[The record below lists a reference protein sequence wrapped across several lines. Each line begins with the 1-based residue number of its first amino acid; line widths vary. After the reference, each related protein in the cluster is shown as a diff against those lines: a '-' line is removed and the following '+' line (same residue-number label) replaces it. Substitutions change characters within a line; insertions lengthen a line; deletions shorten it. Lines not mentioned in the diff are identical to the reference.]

1 MSDSIEIQN
10 GKLNI
15 FLGNPYEIISSLVS
29 DKNIEVFSWNRL
41 YDSYSINR
49 DKKIKLSLKS
59 SSINCETFN
68 GYLLNEPWDIKNK
81 TGTFFKVFTPY
92 WRYCNE
98 LIKNKK
104 INKKNHN
111 FKFLILN

>member
-1 MSDSIEIQN
+1 MI
-10 GKLNI
+10 
-15 FLGNPYEIISSLVS
+15 P
-29 DKNIEVFSWNRL
+29 
-41 YDSYSINR
+41 YSINR

-81 TGTFFKVFTPY
+81 SGTFFKVFTPY

-104 INKKNHN
+104 FNKKIQNLKFYNSKFKNSKNIARFKINKQKI
-111 FKFLILN
+111 KMD